1 MSVWTNLIP
10 ERKIPVIHPLLVRV
24 THWINA
30 FAMIV
35 MIMSGW
41 QIHNSYPTLPFSF
54 PDSLTLGGSLPGA
67 LQWHFAAMWVLTA
80 NGITY
85 VTYGIISGRFRRK
98 LLPIRPSE
106 VLRDVRGALAGGLA
120 HTDLS
125 VYNAVQRALYAGVVG
140 AGVLAV
146 TSGLAIWKPVQFGIL
161 TRLLGDFDNAR
172 IIHFLAMSAIVLFLM
187 VHVGMALIVPTS
199 MRAMICG
206 R

>member
-106 VLRDVRGALAGGLA
+106 VLRDVRGALAGGFA

-125 VYNAVQRALYAGVVG
+125 VYNAVQRARFTQGSSARACLPSPA
-140 AGVLAV
+140 A
-146 TSGLAIWKPVQFGIL
+146 WPFGS
-161 TRLLGDFDNAR
+161 RSSSASSRGC
-172 IIHFLAMSAIVLFLM
+172 SAISTTPASSTFW
-187 VHVGMALIVPTS
+187 PCQPS
-199 MRAMICG
+199 SCS
-206 R
+206 